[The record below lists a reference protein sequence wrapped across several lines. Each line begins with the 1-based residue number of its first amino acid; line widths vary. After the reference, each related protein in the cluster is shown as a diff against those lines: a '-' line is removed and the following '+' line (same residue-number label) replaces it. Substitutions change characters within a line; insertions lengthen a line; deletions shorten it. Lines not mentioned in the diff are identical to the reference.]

1 VKRRPTSSPCELGV
15 VERDL
20 VQRTARGAAHP
31 AVRAREGAR
40 ALGWCEGADGA
51 NYSWASGRGP
61 EAVQPPV
68 EASQDELHLDEGP
81 FLLIEAQKRSGSAYL
96 PSRRRAFFA
105 LFMNEIL
112 PIP

>member
-1 VKRRPTSSPCELGV
+1 MHWGGAKERTAPTIRGPRGGDRRP
-15 VERDL
+15 
-20 VQRTARGAAHP
+20 Q
-31 AVRAREGAR
+31 
-40 ALGWCEGADGA
+40 
-51 NYSWASGRGP
+51 
-61 EAVQPPV
+61 QPV

-81 FLLIEAQKRSGSAYL
+81 FLLIEAQKLSGSAYL